1 MHDLTVPKMG
11 MDTTEVEILQW
22 KVTIGDK
29 IKKGDPIAEIEFE
42 KATADVESD
51 VDGSVEEILFKEGDI
66 VKVGSVICRISTD

>member
-22 KVTIGDK
+22 KVNIGDK
-29 IKKGDPIAEIEFE
+29 IKKGDPVAEIEFE

-51 VDGSVEEILFKEGDI
+51 VAGSVMEILFKVGEI
-66 VKVGSVICRISTD
+66 VKVGSIICRINTD